1 MRVLVV
7 ILALVFVIAL
17 GAANYRFA
25 LESPGG
31 NDFLAR
37 WSGAYF
43 WVQEG
48 VSPYDPEVS
57 LSTQRAIYGRPAD
70 PNRGE
75 DIAHFVYPMPAM
87 VFFAPFGLLP
97 FEMARA
103 VWMTILEI
111 SLPVLAVLGMRLV
124 DWRPRLPVIAAIL
137 VFSIF
142 WYHGFRSIII
152 GQFAVIEALLM
163 VGALL
168 AIHRNEDSLA
178 GILLG
183 LSIAKPQMP
192 VLLIPFVV
200 LWAIRA
206 RRSRIVIWFL
216 GTAIVLVGIF
226 LVLMPDWPG
235 QWLRQLLEYPRYT
248 ALGPPVSILA
258 NFIPAFSGAI
268 SGFLTLAFM
277 VYLLW
282 EWFVSIGKDERR
294 FQWTAALTIVITNL
308 VAIRTATTNYVV
320 MLPALLLVF
329 AMWSHRWGRSGTR
342 LVVLTMLLYMIGI
355 WALFIA
361 TLQEGSVEHPV
372 VYLPLP
378 FLLLAGLWWSR
389 WWATRPVVIEA
400 QHDRIS

>member
-1 MRVLVV
+1 VLV
-7 ILALVFVIAL
+7 LAVAFIVAL
-17 GAANYRFA
+17 GIANYRFA

-37 WSGAYF
+37 WNGAYY

-48 VSPYDPEVS
+48 VSPYDPQVS
-57 LSTQRAIYGRPAD
+57 LATQTTIYGRPAD
-70 PNRGE
+70 PDRGE

-87 VFFAPFGLLP
+87 VFFAPFGLLS
-97 FEMARA
+97 FDLARA

-111 SLPVLAVLGMRLV
+111 SLPALALIGMRLV
-124 DWRPRLPVIAAIL
+124 NWKPRLSMITAVLI
-137 VFSIF
+137 FSIS
-142 WYHGFRSIII
+142 WYHGFRSVII

-168 AIHRNEDSLA
+168 AIHRRQDSLA
-178 GILLG
+178 GVLLG

-192 VLLIPFVV
+192 VLLIPFVI
-200 LWAIRA
+200 LWALRA
-206 RRSRIVIWFL
+206 KRSRIVIWLL
-216 GTAIVLVGIF
+216 GTTALLIGAF
-226 LVLMPDWPG
+226 LILMPDWPS
-235 QWLRQLLEYPRYT
+235 QWIRQLLEYPRYT

-258 NFIPAFSGAI
+258 GYVPAFSGVV
-268 SGFLTLAFM
+268 SGFLTLALM
-277 VYLLW
+277 AYLLW
-282 EWFVSIGKDERR
+282 EWFLAIGKDERW

-329 AMWSHRWGRSGTR
+329 AMWSQRWGKSGSR
-342 LVVLTMLLYMIGI
+342 MVILTMLLYTIGI
-355 WALFIA
+355 WALFIT

-389 WWATRPVVIEA
+389 WWATRPVVLEA
-400 QHDRIS
+400 RHDAYS